1 MRKIDGLEPALQE
14 AKPRSTG
21 VAGSAPVVEQSTG
34 LSQVDKVRRTE
45 EIDDGE
51 DELFTC
57 GDIGLGHLLDAL
69 EEVTLKDDDDSRDI
83 ELEGHPTIFISRFDD
98 EIEIENRDDDNLWT
112 VGANKDDLVR
122 VLKQFVVDE

>member
-1 MRKIDGLEPALQE
+1 MQNKHSLNE
-14 AKPRSTG
+14 STE
-21 VAGSAPVVEQSTG
+21 VW
-34 LSQVDKVRRTE
+34 VDQNGFIFF

-69 EEVTLKDDDDSRDI
+69 EEVTLKDDDDSQDI
-83 ELEGHPTIFISRFDD
+83 ELEGYPTIFISKLDDD
-98 EIEIENRDDDNLWT
+98 EIEIQNRDDDNLWT

>member
-1 MRKIDGLEPALQE
+1 MQNKHSLNE
-14 AKPRSTG
+14 STE
-21 VAGSAPVVEQSTG
+21 VW
-34 LSQVDKVRRTE
+34 VDQNGFIFFEV
-45 EIDDGE
+45 DDGE